1 MNRVVLVELLF
12 MKLNNKV
19 MLGFQENQSSIHVQ
33 CPWPAESI
41 NKWVEGRGGLSALSG
56 PICEIVK
63 LIWSRKF
70 NNCQEKSWNLS
81 NFWLS
86 RPCLNTTL
94 ILQKKNLNRSKKVI
108 AFSVNSVRTKTL
120 NG

>member
-33 CPWPAESI
+33 CTSPAESI
-41 NKWVEGRGGLSALSG
+41 NKWWGGGGGLSPLSG
-56 PICEIVK
+56 PICEIAK

-70 NNCQEKSWNLS
+70 NYLQEKSRNLS
-81 NFWLS
+81 NFLLS

-94 ILQKKNLNRSKKVI
+94 ILQKKNLNRSKKSDCI
-108 AFSVNSVRTKTL
+108 
-120 NG
+120 